1 MHFEGMKYH
10 IAAVAHL
17 TNLSAEVI
25 RSWERRYGLVTP
37 QRDAAGVRLY
47 SESDAARLALA
58 RAATQL
64 GHPIRHVAK
73 MTNEQLEALCKQDKP
88 EQTPYAQ
95 VVERVI
101 SALREHDPT
110 LAEQIL
116 SSSAL
121 LVPTRSLILDI
132 LAPIL
137 RAVGDEWERGRI
149 SVWQEHL
156 LSTLI
161 RNTVAALP
169 RAPQNGDAML
179 FATPPFE
186 LHGFGITLAAILASS
201 HGWRSANLGTAV
213 PAEELVHA
221 ARRLKPKIVVVGM
234 LLRSVSKASAL
245 EYVRTL
251 ERELPP
257 KVDVWLGGTLG
268 AQIAKRTD
276 SPRIRAVPTLEEFER
291 LSASMLRKDR
301 V

>member
-64 GHPIRHVAK
+64 GHPIRHVAQ